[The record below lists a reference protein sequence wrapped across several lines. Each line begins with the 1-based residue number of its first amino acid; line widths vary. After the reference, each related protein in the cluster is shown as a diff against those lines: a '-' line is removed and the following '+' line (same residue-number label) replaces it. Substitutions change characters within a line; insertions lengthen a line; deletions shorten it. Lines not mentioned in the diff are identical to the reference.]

1 MRKFIL
7 WAIWALLF
15 AVWAQ
20 TVYVTGV
27 LQHDNL
33 CLLLAGVSVV
43 LLVILYFAEGLEL
56 AVADLRDKDP
66 QQIHDPRLKKILVDL
81 QGKDDFF
88 FAHRQPFVVVI
99 INVVS
104 LSLAYEAL
112 YTWPLGEIKDPA
124 FKFLFN
130 LLFVTL
136 TVLWFCQVTPK
147 RLAIIN
153 SELFLAQ
160 AKFLWPIIKLLS
172 VFHLPG
178 PADEIVAVS
187 RRILGY
193 NGLRNLLPSRPAH
206 FNHAAQLYGQAVDT
220 LAIDIEI
227 HADGS
232 ATIRKR
238 FVALFMHGHISQID
252 GLISTAFYEPSRI
265 HHLEVKP
272 VYLGLTLNRE
282 NLAEIA
288 PQLDAVAETE
298 PAFEAPCER
307 SGFSKNL
314 VTELVTEVG
323 PYLDE
328 NISGSEA
335 RWSIRLKTSLPEGYY
350 TRDAEIGT
358 GTSNIIAVFAY
369 DLIAECAPGFFG
381 TFRPEDYWE
390 EHVTYPCRNLKLNV
404 HAAADSGFDVAM
416 RKCHVGLYSLHS
428 PLETEQERCLNAFAA
443 GSEQGGGCL
452 KFPLQDAVYRVELE
466 LIRDHRHEPV
476 LAIAPPLPAQHGC
489 DEPTT
494 AASPGNT

>member
-104 LSLAYEAL
+104 LSLALAL

-153 SELFLAQ
+153 SELFLA
-160 AKFLWPIIKLLS
+160 
-172 VFHLPG
+172 
-178 PADEIVAVS
+178 
-187 RRILGY
+187 
-193 NGLRNLLPSRPAH
+193 
-206 FNHAAQLYGQAVDT
+206 
-220 LAIDIEI
+220 
-227 HADGS
+227 
-232 ATIRKR
+232 
-238 FVALFMHGHISQID
+238 
-252 GLISTAFYEPSRI
+252 
-265 HHLEVKP
+265 
-272 VYLGLTLNRE
+272 
-282 NLAEIA
+282 
-288 PQLDAVAETE
+288 
-298 PAFEAPCER
+298 
-307 SGFSKNL
+307 
-314 VTELVTEVG
+314 
-323 PYLDE
+323 
-328 NISGSEA
+328 
-335 RWSIRLKTSLPEGYY
+335 
-350 TRDAEIGT
+350 
-358 GTSNIIAVFAY
+358 
-369 DLIAECAPGFFG
+369 
-381 TFRPEDYWE
+381 
-390 EHVTYPCRNLKLNV
+390 
-404 HAAADSGFDVAM
+404 
-416 RKCHVGLYSLHS
+416 
-428 PLETEQERCLNAFAA
+428 
-443 GSEQGGGCL
+443 
-452 KFPLQDAVYRVELE
+452 
-466 LIRDHRHEPV
+466 
-476 LAIAPPLPAQHGC
+476 
-489 DEPTT
+489 
-494 AASPGNT
+494 